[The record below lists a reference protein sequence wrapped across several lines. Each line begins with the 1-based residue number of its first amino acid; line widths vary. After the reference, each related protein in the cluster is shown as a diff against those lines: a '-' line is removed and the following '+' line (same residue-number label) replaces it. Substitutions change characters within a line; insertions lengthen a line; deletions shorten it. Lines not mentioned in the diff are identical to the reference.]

1 MIVKKSTKQ
10 RKVTVYDNVSELYN
24 EYLETY
30 FDQYMAV
37 SDNKKV
43 SWVIINMILLIYFL
57 LIRVIMITGLKM
69 KNRLIQKER
78 VVKKNLKCHH

>member
-1 MIVKKSTKQ
+1 M
-10 RKVTVYDNVSELYN
+10 YDNVSELYN

-30 FDQYMAV
+30 FDQYMSV
-37 SDNKKV
+37 SDNKK
-43 SWVIINMILLIYFL
+43 SNWVIINMILLIYFL

>member
-1 MIVKKSTKQ
+1 M
-10 RKVTVYDNVSELYN
+10 TVYDNVSELYN

>member
-1 MIVKKSTKQ
+1 M
-10 RKVTVYDNVSELYN
+10 TVYDNVSELYN

-30 FDQYMAV
+30 FDQYMSV
-37 SDNKKV
+37 SDNKK
-43 SWVIINMILLIYFL
+43 SNWVIINMILLIYFL